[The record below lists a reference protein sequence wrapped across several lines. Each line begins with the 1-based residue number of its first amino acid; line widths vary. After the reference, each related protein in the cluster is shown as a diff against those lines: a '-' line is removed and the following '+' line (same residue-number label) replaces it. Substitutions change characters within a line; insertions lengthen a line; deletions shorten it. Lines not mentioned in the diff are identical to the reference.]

1 MKKRILCFLLTL
13 VLICQLLTVNLNTV
27 NASSGAGTVIAL
39 DNYSGYSDNVSLNFK
54 IVITTTNACSA
65 TDANCAASYIHID
78 GYGDIY
84 LNKSL
89 MKDKGNT
96 KTVTFTS
103 TNFPYG
109 CYLQLASG
117 MSSLRSYGCDIA
129 FYCENKSYGTTKLS
143 ASGGNMSLHLTRPMF
158 ETEPG
163 FPSISE
169 GFVSPASTTITASVS
184 STVNTNFSVYAKTN
198 YGFDAAAAGKT
209 IYPQSEDYYSPT
221 KETMIGKVKQDTIR
235 IVNTSNQAISIPGIS
250 LDPASK
256 KIKVSPEF
264 ITGYSGTSATFK
276 IAADVGIYANGYFHN
291 NLKTVYSSVITV
303 TKPGSITFRYHP
315 GGGSQPDNYKSWT
328 AKPADSFPDSHW
340 NYTNG
345 QYAMTR
351 HGYTATGYYAKADG
365 SCSIHEDYN
374 FTNYADLCA
383 KYGVSTTGTHTID
396 IYAQWAPINYTVTF
410 NGNGATGGSMANQ
423 SFAYDTPQA
432 LKPNAFER
440 VYTVTYNE
448 NGGAELPDGKAVAT
462 FNGWQDRGSIVYK
475 DGTTYTFADFDGAG
489 YGLRNNDVFVSSGF
503 GNGIFNKYGLLDHY
517 VIHGKGE
524 YANGSTSRAPTTDEP
539 YGYPNG
545 ATVSNLSTT
554 NGATVPLYALWTPG
568 SVILPTPTKAGHTFN
583 GWYTEATGGTKVGV
597 AGASYTPAANT
608 TLYAQWTANS
618 YTVNVSATPTE
629 SGTVGGGSYD
639 YGASA
644 TVTATANNGYRFVNW
659 TENGTSVSTDASY
672 TFTATGARNLVA
684 NFELITY
691 TVTWKNYDGTVL
703 ETDTGVA
710 PGTTP
715 EYGGTAPEKPE
726 DENFTYT
733 FDGWSPTVSAVTG
746 DTEYTAQFTA
756 VSKRVDPAYTVT
768 IPAAVTEGE
777 SFTVK
782 ATGVVLNTDQTLTV
796 TLQSDF
802 KLRNEQGAELPF
814 VINNGNIGNN
824 AVILTIAGNGDK
836 NTPLVKDSEALR
848 IQVAE
853 EAKYSG
859 AYTGTITFVVAVNT
873 AENN

>member
-1 MKKRILCFLLTL
+1 MKSFNRLTKQEKIEYLAMLLLLPFAYIWHLFRKANFRTLPKRAVAVCLAVVMIA
-13 VLICQLLTVNLNTV
+13 VMIPIMSIP
-27 NASSGAGTVIAL
+27 ASATE
-39 DNYSGYSDNVSLNFK
+39 YSGGSKVSVKAL
-54 IVITTTNACSA
+54 
-65 TDANCAASYIHID
+65 
-78 GYGDIY
+78 
-84 LNKSL
+84 KS
-89 MKDKGNT
+89 G
-96 KTVTFTS
+96 
-103 TNFPYG
+103 
-109 CYLQLASG
+109 
-117 MSSLRSYGCDIA
+117 
-129 FYCENKSYGTTKLS
+129 
-143 ASGGNMSLHLTRPMF
+143 
-158 ETEPG
+158 
-163 FPSISE
+163 
-169 GFVSPASTTITASVS
+169 
-184 STVNTNFSVYAKTN
+184 
-198 YGFDAAAAGKT
+198 
-209 IYPQSEDYYSPT
+209 
-221 KETMIGKVKQDTIR
+221 DTIR
-235 IVNTSNQAISIPGIS
+235 KGSVIINGSDVTNVCRTFSPTDTSGYANMGSWWNEGSEWSADDNYYVVDVEQQSPIDPVYLYIYRIVETSAVTFYPAGGTIQGGTAAKTFTATKYLSDYCDVSWLTPSRPGCTFLGWYTSDGKEQVYNANGKAVNGTYWKNNLWQGQGAKSFIAKWKANTS
-250 LDPASK
+250 
-256 KIKVSPEF
+256 V
-264 ITGYSGTSATFK
+264 
-276 IAADVGIYANGYFHN
+276 
-291 NLKTVYSSVITV
+291 
-303 TKPGSITFRYHP
+303 TFRYFP
-315 GGGSQPDNYKSWT
+315 NGGTGQPDNFVQWT
-328 AKPADSFPDSHW
+328 ANATYFDTYPSDSHW
-340 NYTNG
+340 NYTTG
-345 QYAMTR
+345 TYKLTR
-351 HGYTATGYYAKADG
+351 VGYTATGNYAKKDG
-365 SCSIHEDYN
+365 SCVVHEDDN
-374 FTNYADLCA
+374 FTSYPQLCNA
-383 KYGVSTTGTHTID
+383 YGLNPDTCGNATID
-396 IYAQWAPINYTVTF
+396 IYAQWAPLDYQVSF

-423 SFAYDTPQA
+423 AFTYDTPQA
-432 LKPNAFER
+432 LTPNAFER
-440 VYTVTYNE
+440 VYMVTYNE

-475 DGTTYTFADFDGAG
+475 DGITYTFADFDGAG
-489 YGLRNNDVFVSSGF
+489 YGLRNSDVFVSSGF

-568 SVILPTPTKAGHTFN
+568 SVTLPTPTKAGHTFN

-597 AGASYTPAANT
+597 AGASYTPVANT

-629 SGTVGGGSYD
+629 GGTVSGGGSYD

-703 ETDTGVA
+703 ETDTGV
-710 PGTTP
+710 T
-715 EYGGTAPEKPE
+715 YGTAPAYNGATPQKAE

-756 VSKRVDPAYTVT
+756 ISKRVEPTYTVT
-768 IPAAVTEGE
+768 IPATVNEGE
-777 SFTVK
+777 SFKVS

-802 KLRNEQGAELPF
+802 TFRNEQGAELPF

-824 AVILTIAGNGDK
+824 AVVLSITGNGDK
-836 NTPLVKDSEALR
+836 NNPLAKDSDPLVVKAS
-848 IQVAE
+848 E
-853 EAKYSG
+853 EATYAG
-859 AYTGTITFVVAVNT
+859 TYTGTITFVVAVNP